1 MIATVRI
8 WTIVFPTPQ
17 EIAMIEIIVPRY
29 NDGVAIIGSDPSLQ
43 DVGELRM
50 ELEGEGEE
58 FGGQVLPHF
67 YCEDMMNVM
76 NKVARRMGWWGPW
89 LSG

>member
-1 MIATVRI
+1 M
-8 WTIVFPTPQ
+8 
-17 EIAMIEIIVPRY
+17 
-29 NDGVAIIGSDPSLQ
+29 Q

-50 ELEGEGEE
+50 DLEGEGEE

-76 NKVARRMGWWGPW
+76 NKVAGRMKLFESW
-89 LSG
+89 